1 MDLTGLVSWSFIG
14 VFFVVI
20 FLAQRRAMR
29 TQFAAQREILD
40 RYKESLTLQRENSEL
55 HRESIRLLG
64 IIAKALETGRDF
76 K

>member
-1 MDLTGLVSWSFIG
+1 MDLTGLVSWIFIG

-20 FLAQRRAMR
+20 FLVQRRATR

-40 RYKESLTLQRENSEL
+40 RYKESLTLQRESSEL

-64 IIAKALETGRDF
+64 IIAKTLENR
-76 K
+76 